1 MAISNAQS
9 AATSAPA
16 TSQSSPLV
24 MRIIGAVA
32 LAHLI
37 NDLIQA
43 VLPSIYPML
52 KASYGLTFTQIG
64 LITLTFQLTASLLQP
79 WVGYHTDRHPKP
91 WLLPAGTVCTLI
103 GILMMSVVGSFP
115 MILLAAGLIGVG
127 SSTFHPEASRVARL
141 ASGGRFGLAQ
151 STFQVGGNAG
161 SAFGPLLA
169 AAIIIP
175 YGQGHVAW
183 FGLFALFALFVLY
196 RISRWYANH
205 LSLFKLK
212 QGQAATHGLSK
223 RRVISAL
230 VVLGLLVFSK
240 YFYMAS
246 LTSYFTFYLIEKF
259 DLSVASSQLHLFLF
273 LGAVAAGTFFGGP
286 IGDKIGRKAV
296 IWFSILGVAPFTL
309 MLPHVDLFWTSVLSV
324 VIGFILASAFSAIVV
339 YAQELVPG
347 NVGMIAGVFFG
358 LMFGFGGIGAALL
371 GHLADIHGIEYVYFL
386 CSFLPLLG
394 VSGDLSAQNQKSLTL
409 SLILSKAGKSDAA
422 RHFHSGCRRAAAPF
436 LPAAGDEAAPRASVV
451 RYTQSSRHTFDIR

>member
-1 MAISNAQS
+1 MAISNVQS
-9 AATSAPA
+9 ATTSASAP
-16 TSQSSPLV
+16 SQSSPLV

-52 KASYGLTFTQIG
+52 KANYGLTFTQVG

-115 MILLAAGLIGVG
+115 MILLAAGLIGIG

-175 YGQGHVAW
+175 YGQGNVAW

-196 RISRWYANH
+196 RISRWYTNH
-205 LSLFKLK
+205 LNLFKLK

-223 RRVISAL
+223 GRVISAL

-286 IGDKIGRKAV
+286 IGDRIGRKAV

-309 MLPHVDLFWTSVLSV
+309 LLPHVDLFWTSVLSV

-371 GHLADIHGIEYVYFL
+371 GHLADIRGIEYVYFL
-386 CSFLPLLG
+386 CSFLPLFG
-394 VSGDLSAQNQKSLTL
+394 VLA
-409 SLILSKAGKSDAA
+409 I
-422 RHFHSGCRRAAAPF
+422 F
-436 LPAAGDEAAPRASVV
+436 LPRTKKA
-451 RYTQSSRHTFDIR
+451 